1 MLSTHN
7 RPPIHSLSSRETT
20 HTPLLCYCHRL
31 WSYRQPVSATKLS
44 AVTSTWSSLYRPLYG
59 SISLLPL
66 LSYDPYRCYGFSC
79 LNSRVF
85 SEFFCC
91 LQFLVNTDRK
101 CPCCA
106 ENQARERKTCNALG
120 EMLLW
125 KKITFPSYLQSNVYI
140 LIALAI
146 LSREYIDFNLWR
158 CTQYRFSNCLWDDYI

>member
-7 RPPIHSLSSRETT
+7 RGPIHSLSSQETT

-66 LSYDPYRCYGFSC
+66 LSYDPYRCHGFSC

-85 SEFFCC
+85 SEFFFCMDIVPFFTLLHFVTLALYSLVCC
-91 LQFLVNTDRK
+91 
-101 CPCCA
+101 
-106 ENQARERKTCNALG
+106 
-120 EMLLW
+120 
-125 KKITFPSYLQSNVYI
+125 PSYPCRAAHGLSAVLPTFNFNVFYESISSLPRNIISWDWFCTLSN
-140 LIALAI
+140 LG
-146 LSREYIDFNLWR
+146 LW
-158 CTQYRFSNCLWDDYI
+158 